1 MSEKKPGK
9 ELLFEEL
16 RARGLTESQIK
27 SKAVAVLL
35 DVIANDGTDRYL
47 NAKEVDDELKE
58 KKEALVSLQ
67 NSLKIRKWQ
76 NEEVLK
82 SLRRRSDN
90 LEENIK
96 AMRAEFDEYVAEF
109 GKSLEAMETPEARD
123 QLKAA
128 HLFTNTVKIQSK
140 ENNTAY
146 IQGLAQILCGL
157 TVKAGL
163 PNGLKPMTRNEFD
176 PDAFS
181 GPTEKANFS
190 I

>member
-1 MSEKKPGK
+1 MRK
-9 ELLFEEL
+9 
-16 RARGLTESQIK
+16 ARGKFTL
-27 SKAVAVLL
+27 
-35 DVIANDGTDRYL
+35 
-47 NAKEVDDELKE
+47 
-58 KKEALVSLQ
+58 
-67 NSLKIRKWQ
+67 
-76 NEEVLK
+76 
-82 SLRRRSDN
+82 
-90 LEENIK
+90 
-96 AMRAEFDEYVAEF
+96 F

-123 QLKAA
+123 QLKTAQ
-128 HLFTNTVKIQSK
+128 LFTNTVKIQSK